1 MEKKVKKKTRDDNGN
16 LIILNVKFY
25 YDNNGKLV
33 AKQDINTGI
42 NSKYAKRIDEKVD
55 EIANIINENTEEEK
69 EKIHKELIEDFNI
82 EDFIKDFSKY
92 LEDKLKK

>member
-1 MEKKVKKKTRDDNGN
+1 MEKKVKKKTRDENGN

-42 NSKYAKRIDEKVD
+42 K
-55 EIANIINENTEEEK
+55 
-69 EKIHKELIEDFNI
+69 
-82 EDFIKDFSKY
+82 
-92 LEDKLKK
+92 